1 MSVTLMDVAKKAN
14 VSKSTVS
21 LVINNVPAVKE
32 ETRQRV
38 LEVIEELGYVP
49 NFNARGL
56 MTRKTNSLGVLFISQ
71 TNTTESNF
79 DFNCETE
86 IYPND
91 ILAGIPDGLV
101 NTDYGLIIE
110 RYSVADGIDHP
121 LPKMISQRRV
131 DGVVV
136 IYGIYSAELEKKI
149 RNSGIP
155 AVAVGGSPLADDAVS
170 ADFEQSVYIATEKL
184 SSVGLKKICYVNCP
198 LFYSSNQR
206 RRNGFW
212 RAIQD
217 NNLCVED
224 QRVIDTEWNTGKGGY
239 EAIKSLFNTGYM
251 PDGIVTA
258 HDGIA
263 LGIMRYLHENG
274 IRIPDDVSIISIEN
288 SVLAGYATPALSSV
302 DVNKREL
309 GKKACEILLRRIE
322 QPTMPR
328 VELMTTPTVI
338 NRDSVRLGG

>member
-1 MSVTLMDVAKKAN
+1 MSVTIIDVAKKAN

-21 LVINNVPAVKE
+21 LVINNVPTVKE

-56 MTRKTNSLGVLFISQ
+56 TTQKTQSLGVLFTSQ

-91 ILAGIPDGLV
+91 ILAGIPDALV

-110 RYSVADGIDHP
+110 RYSVDNGPDQP
-121 LPKMISQRRV
+121 LPKMIAQRRV
-131 DGVVV
+131 DGVIV
-136 IYGIYSAELEKKI
+136 IFGLYSEELERRI
-149 RNSGIP
+149 ADTGIP
-155 AVAVGGSPLADDAVS
+155 AVAVGGAPVLQDYVS
-170 ADFEQSVYIATEKL
+170 ADFQQSVYIATEKL
-184 SSVGLKKICYVNCP
+184 ISVGLKKICYVNCP
-198 LFYSSNQR
+198 PFFSSNQLR
-206 RRNGFW
+206 RIGFY
-212 RAIQD
+212 RAIND
-217 NNLCVED
+217 HHLCVED
-224 QRVIDTEWNTGKGGY
+224 QRVIDTQWNTGKGGY
-239 EAIKSLFNTGYM
+239 EAIKELLMSGYM

-263 LGIMRYLHENG
+263 LGIIRYLHENG
-274 IRIPDDVSIISIEN
+274 IRIPNDVSIISIEN

-309 GKKACEILLRRIE
+309 GRKAGEILLQRIA
-322 QPTMPR
+322 QPTMPK
-328 VELMTTPTVI
+328 VAMMSTPTVI
-338 NRDSVRLGG
+338 NRDSVKQGE

>member
-1 MSVTLMDVAKKAN
+1 MSVTIIDVAKKAN

-21 LVINNVPAVKE
+21 LVVNNVPTVKM

-38 LEVIEELGYVP
+38 LEAIEELGYVP

-56 MTRKTNSLGVLFISQ
+56 TTQKTNSIGVLFTSQ
-71 TNTTESNF
+71 TNTMASNF

-101 NTDYGLIIE
+101 NTDYGLVIE
-110 RYSVADGIDHP
+110 RYCVGDNPEQP

-131 DGVVV
+131 DGVIV
-136 IYGIYSAELEKKI
+136 IYGLYDQKLEQRI
-149 RNSGIP
+149 FDSGIP
-155 AVAVGGSPLADDAVS
+155 VVAVGGSPFLHDSVA
-170 ADFEQSVYIATEKL
+170 ADFGEGIYLATQKL
-184 SSVGLKKICYVNCP
+184 ISVGLKRLCYANCP
-198 LFYSSNQR
+198 SFYSSNQR
-206 RRNGFW
+206 RRDGFY
-212 RAIQD
+212 RAIRENGLD
-217 NNLCVED
+217 IDD

-239 EAIKSLFNTGYM
+239 EAIKAVLDSGYM

-263 LGIMRYLHENG
+263 LGIIRYLHELG
-274 IRIPDDVSIISIEN
+274 IRIPQDISIISIEN

-309 GKKACEILLRRIE
+309 GKRAGEVLIQRIE
-322 QPTMPR
+322 QPTMPK
-328 VELMTTPTVI
+328 VTWLSTPTVI
-338 NRDSVRLGG
+338 NRDSVRQGG